1 MPSPPLGHV
10 RAIVFD
16 LDGTLVDSLDDI
28 AGHLNAALGEIGL
41 GPYARDEVRRWV
53 GHGVRDL
60 IAHAVG
66 APDRVGG
73 VIDRFRALYRAAPYG
88 RTSLYAGLDATLD
101 AITARGRVLGVLSNK
116 PHDLA
121 VAIADALLA
130 RWPFGAI
137 AGERPGRPLKPD
149 PDAALCMADE
159 LGVPPERCVV
169 VGDSEVDVATARGAG
184 MASVA
189 VTWGLRDADVLVGAA
204 PDYLVSTPAELTAL
218 FA

>member
-1 MPSPPLGHV
+1 MSTAPLAHV

-28 AGHLNAALGEIGL
+28 TGHLNAALAEIGMA
-41 GPYARDEVRRWV
+41 PRTRDEVRTWV
-53 GHGVRDL
+53 GHGARNL
-60 IAHAVG
+60 IARAVG
-66 APDRVGG
+66 QPEREADVL
-73 VIDRFRALYRAAPYG
+73 DRFRALYRAAPYG
-88 RTSLYAGLDATLD
+88 RTQIYAGLDATLD
-101 AITARGRVLGVLSNK
+101 AIAARGRVLGVLSNK

-121 VAIADALLA
+121 VRIAEHLLA
-130 RWPFGAI
+130 RWPFGAV

-149 PDAALCMADE
+149 PDAVLCIADE
-159 LGVPPERCVV
+159 LGVRPDRCAV
-169 VGDSEVDVATARGAG
+169 VGDSEIDVATARAAG

-189 VTWGLRDADVLVGAA
+189 VTWGLRDADVLAGSA